1 LAPLHLAS
9 SWNLESFYFEINQA
23 WLRSPWSSPI
33 RSLES
38 GVATC
43 LSAPPLSGMMSMFI
57 MSILTTLYIHSYL
70 VCMFAYTLTRWVV
83 YLRSYLHYIIASD
96 HSIAS
101 NANTTSIIMVFWEWG
116 ATEMAYFLE
125 SWQKQDGWIRS
136 SREPR

>member
-1 LAPLHLAS
+1 
-9 SWNLESFYFEINQA
+9 
-23 WLRSPWSSPI
+23 
-33 RSLES
+33 
-38 GVATC
+38 
-43 LSAPPLSGMMSMFI
+43 MFI

-83 YLRSYLHYIIASD
+83 YLRSYLHHIIASD